1 VTLAAGEMI
10 GERYEI
16 EGKLGQGG
24 MQEVYMAQD
33 TVLKKTVALKVPK
46 TPSASRRFLAS
57 AIMSA
62 RVNHPNTAKTLDYV
76 TTTESDYLIEEYIE
90 GRDLSKLRARM
101 PLMDPYLVAH
111 FLHHLSRGI
120 AASHHV
126 KVVHRDL
133 KPSNI
138 MVSPGFA
145 FEAIKITDFGIAKM
159 AEEEIE
165 AAVEGGD
172 VQTMTNSS
180 TAIGALPYMAPEM
193 MTSARK
199 SGTPADIW
207 AVGAICY
214 ELLTGEKPFG
224 QGLQVVLNV
233 ANRTM
238 TPPPSHLDK
247 VQFRGLTTDL
257 LALLH
262 SCMTNDAAAR
272 PTADQLVTACT
283 NLCYPPS
290 ARATGTLT
298 YVGGNGAF
306 GKIRT
311 SGSGEDIF
319 FHRDSLYG
327 PRLEMG
333 DRVCFAAFPGTP
345 NARAHPIVKLH
356 KPSDAAI
363 AAGA

>member
-1 VTLAAGEMI
+1 VETVI

-16 EGKLGQGG
+16 QGLLGQGG
-24 MQEVYMAQD
+24 MQEVYKAHDM
-33 TVLKKTVALKVPK
+33 VLDKIVALKVPK
-46 TPSASRRFLAS
+46 TPSATRRFLAS
-57 AIMSA
+57 AILSA
-62 RVNHPNTAKTLDYV
+62 RVNHPNAAKTLDYV
-76 TTTESDYLIEEYIE
+76 STPASDYLIEEYIA

-101 PLMDPYLVAH
+101 PIMDPYLVAH
-111 FLHHLSRGI
+111 FLHHLSRGV

-126 KVVHRDL
+126 DVVHRDL

-138 MVSPGFA
+138 MVSPGFD
-145 FEAIKITDFGIAKM
+145 FESIKITDFGIAKM

-172 VQTMTNSS
+172 AQTLTNSS

-199 SGTPADIW
+199 SGTPADVW
-207 AVGAICY
+207 AIGAICY

-233 ANRTM
+233 SNRKL
-238 TPPPSHLDK
+238 TPPPASLDR
-247 VQFRGLTTDL
+247 VQFRALTAEL
-257 LALLH
+257 MALLH
-262 SCMTNDAAAR
+262 RCMTNDASAR
-272 PTADQLVTACT
+272 PTADQLVAECT
-283 NLCYPPS
+283 VLCYPSSP
-290 ARATGTLT
+290 RRTGTMSF
-298 YVGGNGAF
+298 VGGTGAI
-306 GKIRT
+306 GKILADN
-311 SGSGEDIF
+311 GEEIF

-327 PRLEMG
+327 GRLEIH

-345 NARAHPIVKLH
+345 NPRAHPIVKLQT
-356 KPSDAAI
+356 PSAAAI